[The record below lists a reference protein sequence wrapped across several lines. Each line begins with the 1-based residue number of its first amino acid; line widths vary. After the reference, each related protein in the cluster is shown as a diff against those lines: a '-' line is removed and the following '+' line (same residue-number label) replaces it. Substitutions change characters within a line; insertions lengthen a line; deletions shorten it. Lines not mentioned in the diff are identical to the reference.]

1 MNCTETLSNN
11 NSTIIILINYNQDGF
26 TNLEIYKISV
36 GKFILLQKIY
46 IKSESIKTFTIYN
59 RFYFLSYSRTA
70 GNSSIYK
77 WKNQNFIFDR
87 IVEIFFQYFKSEDDV
102 IIAVEN
108 EVIKFYTNSELTS
121 ISPDTFLIKNQT
133 DLFIHKGYFIEFY
146 VEKYKMLMKFIK
158 IELTK
163 ENEKILTK
171 IKNNAVFDCLKSL
184 KTNLFERQAK
194 IQQIVNLMEKS
205 TTTDTSEQQ
214 INVKNSRIERLQI
227 NLKPVISSKELMK
240 RVTILEMRL
249 NHLNRRKRAIDNTV
263 LNTVVVNNLIHTGD
277 IFNGELI
284 VVFSFKCY
292 I

>member
-227 NLKPVISSKELMK
+227 YLKPVISSKELMK